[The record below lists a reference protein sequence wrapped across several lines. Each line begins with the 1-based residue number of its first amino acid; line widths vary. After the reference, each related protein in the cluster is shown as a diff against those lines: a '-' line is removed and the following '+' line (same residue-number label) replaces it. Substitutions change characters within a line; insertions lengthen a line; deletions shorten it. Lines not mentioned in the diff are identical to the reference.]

1 MAATKPRTNPFPTAT
16 PLQKQTKGNLI
27 AFHGSHPLVASVM
40 SSVRILRRSFK
51 VLLLLRC
58 VGAQWE
64 LRQALAFA
72 DQSLGHYDASMRAHV
87 QRRFP
92 PGDRPFRQLFEPEAA
107 VAVLRRSIR
116 RETVDPSGLRPACRE
131 EAESRTGA
139 TEFCRST
146 PRRASHR
153 RALDAGGNARSGGGR
168 SRPSPSD
175 LRPRAALSDVGR
187 ACPSASSTASRSAR
201 WSPSSRPPRT
211 AASPRA

>member
-107 VAVLRRSIR
+107 AAVLRRSIR
-116 RETVDPSGLRPACRE
+116 RETVDPSGLRPVCHE
-131 EAESRTGA
+131 EAGSRIGA
-139 TEFCRST
+139 TASSRSRSRPAL
-146 PRRASHR
+146 PRRDP
-153 RALDAGGNARSGGGR
+153 DAGGRRHSG
-168 SRPSPSD
+168 
-175 LRPRAALSDVGR
+175 
-187 ACPSASSTASRSAR
+187 
-201 WSPSSRPPRT
+201 
-211 AASPRA
+211 